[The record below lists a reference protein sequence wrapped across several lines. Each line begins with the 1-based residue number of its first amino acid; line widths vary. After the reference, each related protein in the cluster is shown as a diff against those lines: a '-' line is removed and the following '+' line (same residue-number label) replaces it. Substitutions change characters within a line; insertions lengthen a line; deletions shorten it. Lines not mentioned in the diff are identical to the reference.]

1 MGKQMACQLSGPQLI
16 EWAQKFIDLAAGK
29 EKKYP
34 DIGQFLEAEVAD
46 PKERIRMG
54 TAIRVL
60 SDLAKEGLT
69 AHDVRNVIRWRD
81 DKGGEEYVEIQY
93 MKSGCEKRATR
104 IAQERRIQSFR
115 EAGLALFGPGF
126 LFR

>member
-16 EWAQKFIDLAAGK
+16 EWGQKFVDLAAGK
-29 EKKYP
+29 EKTYSN
-34 DIGQFLEAEVAD
+34 IGELLEAEVED

-54 TAIRVL
+54 TAFCVL

-69 AHDVRNVIRWRD
+69 ARDVKNVIRWRD
-81 DKGGEEYVEIQY
+81 DNGGQGCVEIQF
-93 MKSGCEKRATR
+93 MKSGCEKRALR
-104 IAQERRIQSFR
+104 IAQERRIQNLR
-115 EAGLALFGPGF
+115 DAIGLFGPGL

>member
-29 EKKYP
+29 EKKYLN
-34 DIGQFLEAEVAD
+34 IGQLLEAEVAD
-46 PKERIRMG
+46 PKDRVRMG
-54 TAIRVL
+54 TSFVVL
-60 SDLAKEGLT
+60 SELAKEGLT

-81 DKGGEEYVEIQY
+81 DKGGQGCVEIQF
-93 MKSGCEKRATR
+93 MKSGTDKRALR
-104 IAQERRIQSFR
+104 LAQEERLRSFR
-115 EAGLALFGPGF
+115 EAISLFGPGF